1 LKLVRQARLFFQE
14 GTSDKVYEID
24 LCESGDGFL
33 VNFRYGR
40 RGASLKEGTKTIFPV
55 PLAEAEKVFA
65 ALQQEKRK
73 KGYVAAG
80 EAPIV
85 TTGESKPRST
95 GTDKR
100 KKAIIKLLKAAVAG
114 EEPEHWSLSRIIW
127 RAGDLKIT
135 EAVPHIIQ
143 LADPNDPIAIYS
155 VVWTIGRCGTS
166 NAVGFLQNLQ
176 STNKNLPEYLKE
188 LITDALLKLVDP
200 KEKERMLS
208 NVVQGLPAPLKTSIT
223 AKDYKLV
230 EKQLREYLFELKTAS
245 NDYLLNV
252 YRLSRDEDQ
261 LHQRFLS
268 ILGAIRFERNYFKVI
283 RQIFKTSAMLQ
294 DYSTYGVLAKQ
305 FEMQSPSQGAFS
317 GKTKAYLTRR
327 VVRQLKKYGD
337 AGENSYVELA
347 TNLLLPFNEAEDNA
361 APFFTSEYRYT
372 YNQATRQNTSQEI
385 RTDYD
390 AYARYQ
396 AFSFILFKN
405 SPRYRQTEAGYACI
419 PPYKPGQ
426 PAPTAREEAYP
437 HLWNGAAEE
446 IIELLSFAR
455 ASQVHAFALKVWRAN
470 ADFENA
476 VDTGNIIHFLQSGFV
491 ETQQLGLELA
501 RKRFQKNAP
510 DTPLLVA
517 MVDCSL
523 ADARTQAQQWIEEL
537 KATLTTDTEF
547 IVTLLKMNRVESH
560 AWLRGFLATVSFTRE
575 AAQIIV
581 AKVVALMMT
590 ASIETEEEKRYINQL
605 GDTVIIAFGD
615 HLKNISLDVIK
626 DLFRHSSAD
635 IHVFAGK
642 ILMKHDIKP
651 ENLPEELLQILLKS
665 DNINSRGIGIALLG
679 KFPDDLLLQR
689 KDVLVSFCLSPLAD
703 VRNAVKPIISR
714 LTKTYPEFG
723 NELVNLFVPAFL
735 MKESYE
741 GVHDDLLSLLSSEL
755 NASLSIIPKER
766 TLVLLNSRYRASQL
780 IGSVLLTRN
789 VSDRD
794 LSVPELV
801 KLGSNP
807 LQEVRK
813 YAWDAFVKYPDKIKF
828 AKEDAL
834 KLAETDWDDTRIFA
848 FEYFRNHFN
857 DSDFTTDMLVML
869 ADSTREDVQDF
880 GREMITKYFNANQ
893 GTEYL
898 LKLSQHPSA
907 KVQLFTTAYLE
918 QHASNNIEML
928 QKLESYFITL
938 LSQVN
943 KGRIAKQRIMDF
955 LRKESLKNEAAAI
968 LASGI
973 FTRVSVSV
981 AINERAEC
989 IAALRDIQKK
999 FTSLSSP
1006 VVVKSISDYV
1016 RH

>member
-1 LKLVRQARLFFQE
+1 MKLVRQAKLFFQE

-55 PLAEAEKVFA
+55 ALAEAEKVFA
-65 ALQQEKRK
+65 ALEQEKRK

-85 TTGESKPRST
+85 VSGESKPRSA

-114 EEPEHWSLSRIIW
+114 EEPEHWQLSRIIW

-135 EAVPHIIQ
+135 EAIPHIIQ
-143 LADPNDPIAIYS
+143 LADPGDDPIALYS
-155 VVWTIGRCGTS
+155 VVWSIGRCGTA
-166 NAVGFLQNLQ
+166 NAIGFLQNLQ
-176 STNKNLPEYLKE
+176 SNKNLPSYVQE

-208 NVVQGLPAPLKTSIT
+208 NIVQGLPAPLKTSIT

-252 YRLSRDEDQ
+252 YRISRDEDQ
-261 LHQRFLS
+261 LHQRLLT

-305 FEMQSPSQGAFS
+305 FEKQHPAQGAFS
-317 GKTKAYLTRR
+317 SKTKAYLTKR

-337 AGENSYVELA
+337 AGESSYVELA
-347 TNLLLPFNEAEDNA
+347 SNVLLAFNEAEDNA
-361 APFFTSEYRYT
+361 QPFFTSQYKYE
-372 YNQATRQNTSQEI
+372 YNQATRQHTSQEI
-385 RTDYD
+385 RLEFD

-405 SPRYRQTEAGYACI
+405 SPRYRPTDAGYACI
-419 PPYKPGQ
+419 PPYTPGQ

-437 HLWNGAAEE
+437 HLWNAAAEE
-446 IIELLSFAR
+446 VIALLSFAK
-455 ASQVHAFALKVWRAN
+455 ASQVHAFALKVWSASE
-470 ADFENA
+470 AFEQA
-476 VDTGNIIHFLQSGFV
+476 VETVNVIHFLHAGFV
-491 ETQQLGLELA
+491 ETQKLGLELA

-510 DTPLLVA
+510 DTSLLVA
-517 MVDCSL
+517 MLDSSL

-537 KATLTTDTEF
+537 KATLTPDTEF
-547 IVTLLKMNRVESH
+547 MLTLLKMNRIEAH

-575 AAQIIV
+575 QAEIIL
-581 AKVVALMMT
+581 AKVVALMVT
-590 ASIETEEEKRYINQL
+590 ATIDSEKDKQYINQL
-605 GDTVIIAFGD
+605 GDTVIIGFGD
-615 HLKNISLDVIK
+615 HLKSISLNVIT
-626 DLFRHSSAD
+626 DLFRHSSSD

-642 ILMKHDIKP
+642 ILMKHDIKA
-651 ENLPEELLQILLKS
+651 ENLPEDLLQILLQS

-679 KFPDDLLLQR
+679 KFPDDLLLKR
-689 KDVLVSFCLSPLAD
+689 KDILVSFCLSPLVD
-703 VRNAVKPIISR
+703 VRNAVKPIIAR
-714 LTKTYPEFG
+714 LTKAYPEFG
-723 NELVNLFVPAFL
+723 NELVDLFVPAFL

-741 GVHDDLLSLLSSEL
+741 GLHDDLLSLLSSEL
-755 NASLSIIPKER
+755 SSSLSIISKER

-780 IGSVLLTRN
+780 IGNVLLNRN
-789 VSDRD
+789 LRNSD

-807 LQEVRK
+807 LQEVRT
-813 YAWDAFVKYPDKIKF
+813 YVWDAFNASPGKIKSS
-828 AKEDAL
+828 KEDAL
-834 KLAETDWDDTRIFA
+834 KLVETNWDDTRIFA
-848 FEYFRNHFN
+848 FEYFRNHFS
-857 DSDFTTDMLVML
+857 DADFTTDMLVML
-869 ADSTREDVQDF
+869 CDSTREDVQDF
-880 GREMITKYFNANQ
+880 GREMITKFFDANQ

-898 LKLSQHPSA
+898 LKLSQHPST

-918 QHASNNIEML
+918 QHAAGKIDVL
-928 QKLESYFITL
+928 QKLEPYFITL

-955 LRKESLKNEAAAI
+955 LRKESLKNETSAT

>member
-1 LKLVRQARLFFQE
+1 MKLVRQSKLFFQE

-40 RGASLKEGTKTIFPV
+40 RGAALKEGTKTIFPV
-55 PLAEAEKVFA
+55 ALAEAEKVFA
-65 ALQQEKRK
+65 ALEQEKRK

-80 EAPIV
+80 EAPLV
-85 TTGESKPRST
+85 TSGESKPRSA

-100 KKAIIKLLKAAVAG
+100 KKAIVKLLKAAVAG

-127 RAGDLKIT
+127 RAGDLKMT

-143 LADPNDPIAIYS
+143 LADPGDPIAIYS

-166 NAVGFLQNLQ
+166 NAIGFLQNLQ
-176 STNKNLPEYLKE
+176 GNKNLPAYVQE
-188 LITDALLKLVDP
+188 LIIDALLKLVEP
-200 KEKERMLS
+200 KEKERIISSVL
-208 NVVQGLPAPLKTSIT
+208 QALPAPLRTSIT
-223 AKDYKLV
+223 AKDHKLV

-245 NDYLLNV
+245 NDYLMNV

-268 ILGAIRFERNYFKVI
+268 VLKSIRFERNYFKYV
-283 RQIFKTSAMLQ
+283 RQIFKTAAMLQ
-294 DYSTYGVLAKQ
+294 DYSTYGVIAKQ

-317 GKTKAYLTRR
+317 SKTKSYLTKR
-327 VVRQLKKYGD
+327 VLRQLKKYGD
-337 AGENSYVELA
+337 AGETSYVELA

-361 APFFTSEYRYT
+361 PAYFTSQYRYT
-372 YNQATRQNTSQEI
+372 YNQTTRQHTSQEV

-396 AFSFILFKN
+396 AFNFILFKN
-405 SPRYRQTEAGYACI
+405 SPRYRPTEAGYECI
-419 PPYKPGQ
+419 PPYKPGE

-437 HLWNGAAEE
+437 HLWNGAADEV
-446 IIELLSFAR
+446 IELLSFAK
-455 ASQVHAFALKVWRAN
+455 ASQVHAFALKVWKAN
-470 ADFENA
+470 GDFENS
-476 VDTGNIIHFLQSGFV
+476 VDTNNIIRFLQSGFV
-491 ETQQLGLELA
+491 ETQRLGLELA

-510 DTPLLVA
+510 DTLLLVA
-517 MVDCSL
+517 MIDCSL
-523 ADARTQAQQWIEEL
+523 ADARTQAQQWIEES
-537 KATLTTDTEF
+537 KATLTADTEF
-547 IVTLLKMNRVESH
+547 IVTLLKMSSVEAHS
-560 AWLRGFLATVSFTRE
+560 WLRGFLSTVSFSRE
-575 AAQIIV
+575 QAEIV
-581 AKVVALMMT
+581 IAKVIAMMIT
-590 ASIETEEEKRYINQL
+590 STVESEQEKQYINQL

-635 IHVFAGK
+635 IHLFAGK
-642 ILMKHDIKP
+642 ILLKHDIKA
-651 ENLPEELLQILLKS
+651 ENLPEDLLQVLLKS
-665 DNINSRGIGIALLG
+665 DNVNSRGIGIALLG
-679 KFPDDLLLQR
+679 KFPDDLLLKR
-689 KDVLVSFCLSPLAD
+689 KDILVSFCLSPLPD

-714 LTKTYPEFG
+714 LVKAYPEFG

-741 GVHDDLLSLLSSEL
+741 GLHDDLLSLLSNEL
-755 NASLSIIPKER
+755 NSSLSIIPKER
-766 TLVLLNSRYRASQL
+766 TLMLLNSRYRASQL
-780 IGSVLLTRN
+780 IGNVLLNRN
-789 VSDRD
+789 IRDSD
-794 LSVPELV
+794 LSIQELV

-813 YAWDAFVKYPDKIKF
+813 YVWGTFKKYPDKVK
-828 AKEDAL
+828 ASKEDAL
-834 KLAETDWDDTRIFA
+834 KLTETDWDDTRIFA
-848 FEYFRNHFN
+848 FEYFREHFG
-857 DSDFTTDMLVML
+857 DSIFTTDMLVML

-880 GREMITKYFNANQ
+880 GREMITKYFNTNQ

-898 LKLSQHPSA
+898 LKLSQHPST

-918 QHASNNIEML
+918 QHAINNIEML
-928 QKLESYFITL
+928 QKLEPYFVTL

-955 LRKESLKNEAAAI
+955 LRRESLKDEASAK

-973 FTRVSVSV
+973 FTRVSVSM

>member
-1 LKLVRQARLFFQE
+1 MKLVRQAKLFFQE

-40 RGASLKEGTKTIFPV
+40 RGAALKEGTKTIFPV

-65 ALQQEKRK
+65 ALEQEKRK

-85 TTGESKPRST
+85 TTGESKPRSA

-100 KKAIIKLLKAAVAG
+100 KKAIVKLLKAAVAG
-114 EEPEHWSLSRIIW
+114 EEPEHWALSRIIW
-127 RAGDLKIT
+127 RAGDLKIS

-143 LADPNDPIAIYS
+143 LADAGDPIAIYS
-155 VVWTIGRCGTS
+155 AVWAIGRCGTS

-176 STNKNLPEYLKE
+176 SNKNLPAYVQE

-200 KEKERMLS
+200 KEKERMLA
-208 NVVQGLPAPLKTSIT
+208 NVMQGLPAPLRTSIA

-230 EKQLREYLFELKTAS
+230 DKQLREYLFELKTAS
-245 NDYLLNV
+245 NDYLLGV
-252 YRLSRDEDQ
+252 YRLSRDQDQ
-261 LHQRFLS
+261 LHQRLLS
-268 ILGAIRFERNYFKVI
+268 ILGAIKFERNYFKVI
-283 RQIFKTSAMLQ
+283 RQIFKTSAMLE

-305 FEMQSPSQGAFS
+305 FEMQSASQGAFS
-317 GKTKAYLTRR
+317 AKTKAYLTRR

-347 TNLLLPFNEAEDNA
+347 TNVLLAFNEALDNA
-361 APFFTSEYRYT
+361 APFFTSRYQYL
-372 YNQATRQNTSQEI
+372 YNQSTRQHTSQEI
-385 RTDYD
+385 RTEYD
-390 AYARYQ
+390 AYARYE
-396 AFSFILFKN
+396 AFNFILHKN
-405 SPRYRQTEAGYACI
+405 SPRYRPTKSGYECVT
-419 PPYKPGQ
+419 PYKPGQ
-426 PAPTAREEAYP
+426 PPPTAREEAYP
-437 HLWNGAAEE
+437 HLWNGASEE
-446 IIELLSFAR
+446 IIELLSFAKV
-455 ASQVHAFALKVWRAN
+455 SQVHAFALKVWRAN
-470 ADFENA
+470 PDIENS
-476 VDTGNIIHFLQSGFV
+476 VETSHIIHFLHTGFT
-491 ETQQLGLELA
+491 ETQKLGLELA

-510 DTPLLVA
+510 DTLLLAA
-517 MVDCSL
+517 MVDSSL
-523 ADARTQAQQWIEEL
+523 ADARSQAQQWIEES
-537 KATLTTDTEF
+537 KATLIADTEF
-547 IVTLLKMNRVESH
+547 ILTLLKMNRVEAH
-560 AWLRGFLATVSFTRE
+560 AWLRGFLSTVSFTRE
-575 AAQIIV
+575 QAEII
-581 AKVVALMMT
+581 AGKVIALMIT
-590 ASIETEEEKRYINQL
+590 ASVESDEEKQYINQL
-605 GDTVIIAFGD
+605 GDTVIMSFGD
-615 HLKNISLDVIK
+615 HLKYVSLDVIK
-626 DLFRHSSAD
+626 DLFRHSSPD

-642 ILMKHDIKP
+642 ILMKHDIKA
-651 ENLPEELLQILLKS
+651 ENLPEELLEVLLKS
-665 DNINSRGIGIALLG
+665 DNVNSRGIGIALLG
-679 KFPDDLLLQR
+679 KFPDDLLLKK
-689 KDVLVSFCLSPLAD
+689 KDILVSFCLSPLAD

-723 NELVNLFVPAFL
+723 NELVDLFVPAFL

-741 GVHDDLLSLLSSEL
+741 GLHDDLLNLLSNEL
-755 NASLSIIPKER
+755 SPSLSIISKER

-780 IGSVLLTRN
+780 IGNVLLNRN
-789 VSDRD
+789 LKDSD
-794 LSVPELV
+794 LTVQELV

-807 LQEVRK
+807 LLEIRK
-813 YAWDAFVKYPDKIKF
+813 YAWDTFKKYPDKVK
-828 AKEDAL
+828 ASKEDAL
-834 KLAETDWDDTRIFA
+834 RLVETNWDDTRVFA
-848 FEYFRNHFN
+848 FEFLRGNFSE
-857 DSDFTTDMLVML
+857 SDFTTEMLVML

-898 LKLSQHPSA
+898 LKLSQHPST

-918 QHASNNIEML
+918 QHAANNIEML
-928 QKLESYFITL
+928 QKLDPYFITL

-943 KGRIAKQRIMDF
+943 RGRIAKQRIMDF
-955 LRKESLKNEAAAI
+955 LRKESLKNEATAT

-1006 VVVKSISDYV
+1006 VVVKTVSDYV